1 LFVVVDQRKGKNIE
15 ALEKNEGITNS
26 CRANHPQV
34 VKSIGSYHGYYLGIL
49 RENLDDQNILNMSM
63 SIMSNIPLLLL
74 LISIIQHNASAQ
86 DEPIPYYPHLSNDD
100 ESSLQ
105 YIINELPH
113 TYIQQHELPLN
124 FSWANINGSS
134 YLTRMRNQHIPQYC
148 GSCWAHA
155 ALSALADR
163 VKIMRSYK
171 RSHHNVCQ
179 RHNGKLDLEQT
190 STTNKDSKTDEDMMH
205 NKETSDDIPTG
216 KLGELGPPVGPDLDL
231 SVQHLLNCGPKNSE
245 KHGHLSCHGGSSLG
259 AYKYIHEKLGYV
271 VGDTCLSYLACSD
284 DSEEGFCGEV
294 RGLTSCDNPWNVC
307 RTCTGFTSDGEVASS
322 SSKDNGDNEDVVL
335 DKDGNV
341 DNSGEDETDEY
352 GCKAVPE
359 DKIPKVSISE
369 YGMIEPGNIHAIQAE
384 IYARYVWY
392 FIVCIVSFLLQFLD
406 LFPHL
411 STRIFLT
418 EDQSRRQLMPCSLKT
433 TREVFS
439 VPTMI
444 PSYSI
449 QHTRMAYQS

>member
-1 LFVVVDQRKGKNIE
+1 MSFISINI
-15 ALEKNEGITNS
+15 K
-26 CRANHPQV
+26 
-34 VKSIGSYHGYYLGIL
+34 
-49 RENLDDQNILNMSM
+49 
-63 SIMSNIPLLLL
+63 IPLLLL
-74 LISIIQHNASAQ
+74 LISIIQHNTLAQ
-86 DEPIPYYPHLSNDD
+86 DEPIAYYPHVSNDD

-105 YIINELPH
+105 YIVHPLPH
-113 TYIQQHELPLN
+113 TYIQQHELPSEFN
-124 FSWANINGSS
+124 WGNINGSS

-171 RSHHNVCQ
+171 CTHHHVCQ
-179 RHNGKLDLEQT
+179 QHNTNKLDIQQT
-190 STTNKDSKTDEDMMH
+190 STATDKDSTKTDHDMMH

-216 KLGELGPPVGPDLDL
+216 RLGELGPPVGPDLDL

-245 KHGHLSCHGGSSLG
+245 KHGHLSCHGGSSLR

-284 DSEEGFCGEV
+284 DNEEGFCSEV
-294 RGLTSCDNPWNVC
+294 RGLTSCDHPWNVC
-307 RTCTGFTSDGEVASS
+307 RTCTGFTSDGEVSS
-322 SSKDNGDNEDVVL
+322 SSKDNGDEDVVL

-341 DNSGEDETDEY
+341 DNSVRGEDETDEY

-369 YGMIEPGNIHAIQAE
+369 YGMIEPGNIYAIQAE

-392 FIVCIVSFLLQFLD
+392 FIVCIV
-406 LFPHL
+406 LFCCN
-411 STRIFLT
+411 S
-418 EDQSRRQLMPCSLKT
+418 
-433 TREVFS
+433 
-439 VPTMI
+439 
-444 PSYSI
+444 
-449 QHTRMAYQS
+449 

>member
-1 LFVVVDQRKGKNIE
+1 
-15 ALEKNEGITNS
+15 
-26 CRANHPQV
+26 
-34 VKSIGSYHGYYLGIL
+34 
-49 RENLDDQNILNMSM
+49 M
-63 SIMSNIPLLLL
+63 SISISINIILLLL
-74 LISIIQHNASAQ
+74 LISIIQHNTSAQ

-113 TYIQQHELPLN
+113 TYIQQHELPLEFN
-124 FSWANINGSS
+124 WANINGSS

-171 RSHHNVCQ
+171 HPNHHVCRQ
-179 RHNGKLDLEQT
+179 RHNANTKLDIEQT
-190 STTNKDSKTDEDMMH
+190 STTTPDKDSKTDDDMMH
-205 NKETSDDIPTG
+205 NKETSEDIPTG
-216 KLGELGPPVGPDLDL
+216 RLGQLGPPVGPDLDL

-245 KHGHLSCHGGSSLG
+245 KHGHLSCHGGSSLR

-271 VGDTCLSYLACSD
+271 VGDTCLNYLACSD
-284 DSEEGFCGEV
+284 DNEEGFCSEV
-294 RGLTSCDNPWNVC
+294 RGLTSCDHPWNVC
-307 RTCTGFTSDGEVASS
+307 RTCTGFTSDGDVASS
-322 SSKDNGDNEDVVL
+322 SSKDNGDGDDVL

-341 DNSGEDETDEY
+341 DNSVGGEDETTDEY

-418 EDQSRRQLMPCSLKT
+418 EDQSKRQLMPCSLKT
-433 TREVFS
+433 IRVVFS

-444 PSYSI
+444 PSYLI
-449 QHTRMAYQS
+449 QHTLMAYQS

>member
-1 LFVVVDQRKGKNIE
+1 
-15 ALEKNEGITNS
+15 
-26 CRANHPQV
+26 
-34 VKSIGSYHGYYLGIL
+34 
-49 RENLDDQNILNMSM
+49 M
-63 SIMSNIPLLLL
+63 
-74 LISIIQHNASAQ
+74 
-86 DEPIPYYPHLSNDD
+86 
-100 ESSLQ
+100 Q
-105 YIINELPH
+105 YIINALPH

-124 FSWANINGSS
+124 FNWANINGNS

-155 ALSALADR
+155 ALAALADR

-171 RSHHNVCQ
+171 RPKHHVCQ
-179 RHNGKLDLEQT
+179 RHNGKFDKQT
-190 STTNKDSKTDEDMMH
+190 STTDKDSKTDHDMMH

-216 KLGELGPPVGPDLDL
+216 RLGELGPPVGPDLDL

-245 KHGHLSCHGGSSLG
+245 KHGHLSCHGGSSLR

-284 DSEEGFCGEV
+284 DSEEGFCDEIK
-294 RGLTSCDNPWNVC
+294 GLTNCDNPWNIC
-307 RTCTGFTSDGEVASS
+307 RTCTGFTSDEEVAS
-322 SSKDNGDNEDVVL
+322 SSKDNGEDVIL

-341 DNSGEDETDEY
+341 GNSGEDETDEY

-392 FIVCIVSFLLQFLD
+392 FVYRL
-406 LFPHL
+406 
-411 STRIFLT
+411 
-418 EDQSRRQLMPCSLKT
+418 
-433 TREVFS
+433 FS
-439 VPTMI
+439 VFAI
-444 PSYSI
+444 S
-449 QHTRMAYQS
+449 